1 MILGPD
7 LPIELMGHSMVP
19 LGLGQAILGGMQ
31 NSWDNYEKKI
41 YFLTCSN
48 SNCIFTTLSK
58 ELSDPLSYFVAIAIP
73 DTTANCISKG
83 KIEKF

>member
-19 LGLGQAILGGMQ
+19 LGLGQAILGGYGNGDYQ
-31 NSWDNYEKKI
+31 KKI
-41 YFLTCSN
+41 YFTTCSN
-48 SNCIFTTLSK
+48 RNCIFTTLTK
-58 ELSDPLSYFVAIAIP
+58 KLSDVKGDFVAIAIP

-83 KIEKF
+83 KIVKF